1 MTLHNLDGIKDYIKK
16 NLKIEHRQLKMGST
30 NTTNTVE
37 VILKL
42 DNQEISVTK
51 FSIV

>member
-1 MTLHNLDGIKDYIKK
+1 MILDEIKDYIKESK
-16 NLKIEHRQLKMGST
+16 NRTQTIKDGS
-30 NTTNTVE
+30 TNTVE

-42 DNQEISVTK
+42 DNQEINTTK

>member
-1 MTLHNLDGIKDYIKK
+1 MTQQDFDEIKDYIKK
-16 NLKIEHRQLKMGST
+16 NLKIAHMQFKMGY
-30 NTTNTVE
+30 TNTVE

-42 DNQEISVTK
+42 DNQEISKTK

>member
-1 MTLHNLDGIKDYIKK
+1 MTQHDFDEIKDYIKK

-30 NTTNTVE
+30 NTVE

-42 DNQEISVTK
+42 DNQEISKNK

>member
-1 MTLHNLDGIKDYIKK
+1 MTLHDLDGIKDYIKK
-16 NLKIEHRQLKMGST
+16 NLKIEYRQLKMAS
-30 NTTNTVE
+30 TNTVE

-42 DNQEISVTK
+42 DNQEISATK

>member
-1 MTLHNLDGIKDYIKK
+1 MIQHDFDEIKDYIKK

-30 NTTNTVE
+30 NTVE

-42 DNQEISVTK
+42 DNQEISKTK

>member
-1 MTLHNLDGIKDYIKK
+1 MTQHDFDEIKDYIKK
-16 NLKIEHRQLKMGST
+16 NLKIEHRQLKMGA
-30 NTTNTVE
+30 TNTVE

-42 DNQEISVTK
+42 DNQEISKTK

>member
-1 MTLHNLDGIKDYIKK
+1 MIQHDFDEIKDYIKK
-16 NLKIEHRQLKMGST
+16 NLKIKHRQLKMGC
-30 NTTNTVE
+30 TNTVE

-42 DNQEISVTK
+42 DNQEISTTK